1 VKRFEL
7 LAHTADV
14 RLHVV
19 GTSQAELFSAAL
31 EGMAA
36 IIANAPCHPP
46 FDVFWDL
53 SLSSL
58 DTTALLVDF
67 LSAVLT
73 QTQVTKAIFC
83 CATFTVLTPT
93 SITVRLEGKRA
104 LRFDEDIKAVTYH
117 EANVVRDA
125 DGNWSTVLVF
135 DI

>member
-14 RLHVV
+14 RLRVV
-19 GTSQAELFSAAL
+19 GSSPAELFTVAL

-36 IIANAPCHPP
+36 IIAHDQCHPP
-46 FDVFWDL
+46 FDVAWEV
-53 SLSSL
+53 SVASL

-73 QTQVTKAIFC
+73 QTQVTKTIFC
-83 CATFTVLTPT
+83 RATFAVLTPT
-93 SITVRLEGKRA
+93 NVTARLEGRRA

-117 EANVVRDA
+117 EANVIRGA
-125 DGNWSTVLVF
+125 DGNWLTVLVF